1 MTQSSFLALAFIVIT
16 AILIY
21 VSVRRG
27 PAEDGDREE
36 KADGLMRS
44 KLEMGGGGG
53 EGEGGGEGGGEHDP
67 DAAVEREVVS
77 LEEYE
82 RQALALEAAGQ
93 LAGRIAH
100 NLNNLLMGI
109 MGHCEMLISRTRR
122 GSPAHRDLEEIK
134 KKILHAGDLTRRLQA
149 LSRRHGAAPARRDPP
164 TVAKPLPDRNL

>member
-27 PAEDGDREE
+27 PAGDGDREE
-36 KADGLMRS
+36 RADGLMPS
-44 KLEMGGGGG
+44 KLELGGG
-53 EGEGGGEGGGEHDP
+53 ERDP

>member
-27 PAEDGDREE
+27 PAGDGDREE
-36 KADGLMRS
+36 RADGLMRS
-44 KLEMGGGGG
+44 KLELGGR
-53 EGEGGGEGGGEHDP
+53 GGEHDP

-109 MGHCEMLISRTRR
+109 MGHCEMLISQTRR
-122 GSPAHRDLEEIK
+122 GSPGHRDLEEIK

>member
-27 PAEDGDREE
+27 PAGDGDREE
-36 KADGLMRS
+36 RADGLMPS
-44 KLEMGGGGG
+44 KLEL
-53 EGEGGGEGGGEHDP
+53 GGGEHDP

-109 MGHCEMLISRTRR
+109 MGHCEMLISQTRR
-122 GSPAHRDLEEIK
+122 GSPGHRDLEEIK

>member
-27 PAEDGDREE
+27 PAGDGDREE
-36 KADGLMRS
+36 RADGLMPS
-44 KLEMGGGGG
+44 KLELGGGGA
-53 EGEGGGEGGGEHDP
+53 GGEHDP

>member
-27 PAEDGDREE
+27 PAGDGDREE
-36 KADGLMRS
+36 RADGLMSS
-44 KLEMGGGGG
+44 KLELGGG
-53 EGEGGGEGGGEHDP
+53 EGGGGGEHDP

>member
-1 MTQSSFLALAFIVIT
+1 MTQSSFLALAFILIT

-27 PAEDGDREE
+27 PARDGDREE
-36 KADGLMRS
+36 RADGLMPP
-44 KLEMGGGGG
+44 KLERGEGGGGG
-53 EGEGGGEGGGEHDP
+53 EREV
-67 DAAVEREVVS
+67 AEVVS
-77 LEEYE
+77 LEEYQ

-109 MGHCEMLISRTRR
+109 MGHCELLISQTRR